1 MKSNFSIA
9 LMIICLQLAF
19 TKSSLAQKTIKI
31 DAQLKAKSQPMM
43 VKRKGFVNV
52 GRYEFGV
59 YKVISGKTGGQTT
72 RTKSPLFGD
81 NTSINSSVNK
91 SFIFINGTSD
101 TTVANI
107 HIKENIKTYDGNWFS
122 RTFLN
127 SNDLQIEKGQGIF
140 ETAFEF
146 SADTTSWKLSVIYP
160 LAIEQNGNV
169 YLDNNTNFK
178 GVLTDTK
185 TVIEIK
191 EVSVNE
197 DGKIAM
203 FSPVLG
209 YEFWLDSK
217 SLAAV
222 QVSPINKSIVWISD
236 DLDNRLKF
244 ILASG
249 VAALL
254 IKTF

>member
-1 MKSNFSIA
+1 MKSNLSVA
-9 LMIICLQLAF
+9 LMVICLQVAF
-19 TKSSLAQKTIKI
+19 IQASFAQKTIKI
-31 DAQLKAKSQPMM
+31 DAQLKAKSQPMT
-43 VKRKGFVNV
+43 VKRKGLVNV
-52 GRYEFGV
+52 GRYEFGI

-72 RTKSPLFGD
+72 RTRSPFFGD
-81 NTSINSSVNK
+81 NTSINSSENK
-91 SFIFINGTSD
+91 SFVFINGTAD
-101 TTVANI
+101 TTIANI
-107 HIKENIKTYDGNWFS
+107 HITENIKTYDGNWFS

-127 SNDLQIEKGQGIF
+127 WNDSQIEKGQGIF

-146 SADTTSWKLSVIYP
+146 SADTTSWKLAVIYP
-160 LAIEQNGNV
+160 LAIEQNGNI
-169 YLDNNTNFK
+169 YLDNNTKFK

-185 TVIEIK
+185 TFIEIK

-197 DGKIAM
+197 DGKKAM
-203 FSPVLG
+203 LSPVLG

-217 SLAAV
+217 SVAAV
-222 QVSPINKSIVWISD
+222 QVSPIHKSIVWISD

-249 VAALL
+249 AVALL